1 VVELFAKRGWQPFEF
16 QQEAWRSYL
25 AGESGLIHAGTGMGK
40 TWGAWLG
47 PVLEGLAEV
56 PEEVVEDAV
65 VPRARRRSRM
75 AAPGLR
81 VLWITPLRAL
91 AADTLQALQEPL
103 DRLGLPWLVESRT
116 SDTSAS
122 VRQKQRERLPCW
134 SPTAPPGL
142 FCPDGVG

>member
-1 VVELFAKRGWQPFEF
+1 MIRATRRGRGKQVATSGPLGIDGAWRRVGDLFAKRGWRPFEF

-25 AGESGLIHAGTGMGK
+25 AGESGLIHACTGMGK

-81 VLWITPLRAL
+81 VL
-91 AADTLQALQEPL
+91 
-103 DRLGLPWLVESRT
+103 
-116 SDTSAS
+116 
-122 VRQKQRERLPCW
+122 
-134 SPTAPPGL
+134 
-142 FCPDGVG
+142 